1 MYWEEK
7 EMFLCAAEP
16 AALNGFSGGG
26 WHVWVSFPLKERS
39 DLDLFPLLGLVYAWK
54 NCV

>member
-26 WHVWVSFPLKERS
+26 WHVWVSLPLKERS